1 MLTFEIRSSKE
12 RGFESHPV
20 QIKFF
25 ALLNYAQIEMWTTSL
40 FAVREVEDGREGS
53 PGDAKHRKAR
63 AQA

>member
-1 MLTFEIRSSKE
+1 MLTFEIRSSEE

-20 QIKFF
+20 QFKFF
-25 ALLNYAQIEMWTTSL
+25 AFLNYAQMEMWTSSL
-40 FAVREVEDGREGS
+40 FAVREVEDGRECS